1 MVGLKGSAG
10 HAVVQDDD
18 PRVRLEP
25 APAVVQPYREAKDVS
40 GGLHGAAAAA
50 LPQPE
55 CAPARAGGG
64 DMGAGMWGESGA
76 GAALAAA
83 AQGKAWALGVR
94 PLEDA
99 AHPPWP
105 SWHSAPLRRQLA
117 VGRWRAWSA
126 LGAGLRAAQWPQLPH
141 FEWPQLQ
148 RTRHR
153 PQLALIFGALVAG
166 STGSVWLIV
175 SREEVQQ
182 VSGAELLPA
191 RAGPKEPRETT
202 TEVWWASKKAFTLE
216 KGPRGPETLRRGLG
230 MASTTCKS
238 CGRVLRPWAF
248 ASTMRNGWR

>member
-1 MVGLKGSAG
+1 M
-10 HAVVQDDD
+10 
-18 PRVRLEP
+18 
-25 APAVVQPYREAKDVS
+25 
-40 GGLHGAAAAA
+40 
-50 LPQPE
+50 
-55 CAPARAGGG
+55 
-64 DMGAGMWGESGA
+64 
-76 GAALAAA
+76 
-83 AQGKAWALGVR
+83 
-94 PLEDA
+94 EDA